1 MAVNEEFDT
10 DKDGIIEKEDIDIMK
25 EVKQE
30 QRTDR
35 KMRNQRRMAWAA
47 MATMIIF
54 TAIILSPLVTDTRVE
69 VLSALLSTFYVA
81 QAGVVGAYMGFS
93 VMQDRNRNEDK
104 EDNY

>member
-1 MAVNEEFDT
+1 MADTNEFDT
-10 DKDGIIEKEDIDIMK
+10 DKDGILEKEEIVVMK

-35 KMRNQRRMAWAA
+35 KMINQRRMAWSA

-69 VLSALLSTFYVA
+69 VLSALLSTFYIA

-93 VMQDRNRNEDK
+93 VMQDKKNSDKDED
-104 EDNY
+104 Y

>member
-10 DKDGIIEKEDIDIMK
+10 DKDGIIEKEDIDIVK
-25 EVKQE
+25 EVKRE